1 MPNIKS
7 AKKRVVVTEKKNS
20 QNKMIKTSVKTA
32 IKKFNA
38 ALAAGD
44 AEAAEKLLPET
55 VSVIDSAASKGIL
68 HKNNAANKKS
78 ALAKNLNALKA
89 NPKAAASEEVKAE
102 EAKEAETAAP
112 VAEAPV
118 EAKPKKTRAKK
129 TEKAE

>member
-89 NPKAAASEEVKAE
+89 NPKAAVQEEVKAE

-112 VAEAPV
+112 IAEAPV